1 MEGTLIFNIE
11 VAKIQFNTR
20 TSDLGGFFSVGEV
33 GGHDG
38 VHRHRRRDN
47 IKVEI
52 KAVGCG
58 Q

>member
-1 MEGTLIFNIE
+1 MVGKRIFNIE

-20 TSDLGGFFSVGEV
+20 TSDLGGFFSVGQL

-38 VHRHRRRDN
+38 VHRHWRRDN

-52 KAVGCG
+52 KAV
-58 Q
+58 

>member
-52 KAVGCG
+52 KAVG
-58 Q
+58 